1 MTAYPD
7 AKIILTNR
15 DPDSWFESCRK
26 TLLQARWYWPHA
38 ALQYFDWVTGLVH
51 PLRIKYWQCMFKDDF
66 EANGKAAM
74 HEHYLEIRS
83 IAERTGRPV
92 LEMGLGD
99 GWAPLC
105 AFLGVDV
112 PLHPFPRMNEGGDW
126 LLKMRRRSQL
136 RAQAAALRFVRF
148 SLPLAIAGMGALY
161 ARRTELRWG
170 LPFNNVR

>member
-1 MTAYPD
+1 
-7 AKIILTNR
+7 
-15 DPDSWFESCRK
+15 
-26 TLLQARWYWPHA
+26 
-38 ALQYFDWVTGLVH
+38 
-51 PLRIKYWQCMFKDDF
+51 MFKDDF